1 MKRAVRRRMKV
12 PMGKARQLI
21 KCVYG
26 LRGDEHVTAN
36 LRLIHDDSTLMEMD
50 APVCIPTGAMKAYLG
65 LDRKLLFVSEACF
78 LRHDTEDE
86 RFRPEIG
93 SSRA

>member
-1 MKRAVRRRMKV
+1 MKRASRRRVKI
-12 PMGKARQLI
+12 PMGKPRQLI

-26 LRGDEHVTAN
+26 LRGDENVTAN

-65 LDRKLLFVSEACF
+65 LDRKLLFVTEACF
-78 LRHDTEDE
+78 LRPDTQHD
-86 RFRPEIG
+86 RFRPATG
-93 SSRA
+93 PDRA